1 MVNLAPIKQRVS
13 QLQNT
18 CEQLDHQLSK
28 KLNGK
33 FHFNRALF
41 SQHHDS
47 LTGYALEVSR
57 SLQLIEENQAK
68 GVTEAK
74 ISHMCETLVDQF
86 TALNKLVSQTQ
97 QGNGALFSH
106 KPSQVEKALYH
117 KLHKQYEYE
126 QRLGAMIEQSQVKIQ
141 ALYGTARN
149 HEQTQLDTL
158 KQRLQRC
165 QAATRDVER
174 KVREYEAS
182 SEYIGNF

>member
-1 MVNLAPIKQRVS
+1 MVNLAPLKARVE
-13 QLQNT
+13 QLQQA
-18 CEQLDHQLSK
+18 CEQLDHRLSK
-28 KLNGK
+28 KLNGR

-47 LTGYALEVSR
+47 LSGYAREISQ
-57 SLQLIEENQAK
+57 SLAMIEQGQARGSSEAQL
-68 GVTEAK
+68 T
-74 ISHMCETLVDQF
+74 HMCETLVDQF

-126 QRLGAMIEQSQVKIQ
+126 QRLGDMIEQSQAKLQ
-141 ALYGTARN
+141 TLYGLARN
-149 HEQTQLDTL
+149 KEHVQLDTL

-165 QAATRDVER
+165 QAATREVER